1 MKKIYTL
8 IIVSTGLFF
17 GGQVQA
23 QGTMRADGGTVRIVA
38 NGNPSIVLNNMHF
51 ANNAS
56 STMFTG
62 ATSEVRFVGNAT
74 TTISSSNGSS
84 TTFGNVE
91 INKTGGSEIDV
102 TTNGI
107 SLITALQM
115 EMVSGNID
123 MNLNLGSTWELGTGI
138 GAVGTLVRTT
148 GHLYNGHFLR
158 WYNAGVGVNTIPW
171 EVPVG
176 MNAASYNYAKFYYTG
191 AGATA
196 GGTLRIRF
204 IPLNP
209 FYNGMPMVDATNFAT
224 CGAPV
229 NINNCANE
237 GYWEVIRG
245 GGIDNTNNYTAE
257 LCYNNFATVG
267 SAACLRIIK
276 SENLTSWMQEG
287 THGTNGV
294 SGGNLFVTR
303 DAQTGFPSGS
313 NSALFTIAG
322 DVAVNPLPVE
332 LASLNANC
340 GTGSIMVNWTTA
352 SENNNSYFVLE
363 RTKDLVTW
371 DIVATVN
378 TLNGNSNVA
387 QNYAYEDH
395 VFGGTFYYRLNQI
408 DVNGDVTTYPPIVLT
423 CNGGS
428 AEPSIVNAYQNGEGQ
443 VAVVLFAPTEAD
455 YVLGLYNIHGQK
467 ILASQGML
475 SGGNNTIMLD
485 ASVLRDAYYLVNV
498 QIGDKNMS
506 RKIFVK

>member
-1 MKKIYTL
+1 MKRFYTPL
-8 IIVSTGLFF
+8 IFAAAIGLTNAAFS
-17 GGQVQA
+17 QA
-23 QGTMRADGGTVRIVA
+23 TLRADGANIKIVA
-38 NGNPSIVLNNMHF
+38 SGSPSIVLNNAHF

-74 TTISSSNGSS
+74 TQITSTGPFN
-84 TTFGNVE
+84 TTFANVE
-91 INKTGGSEIDV
+91 INKTGGTEIDV
-102 TTNGI
+102 MSNGM

-138 GAVGTLVRTT
+138 GAVGTLVRTS

-158 WYNAGVGVNTIPW
+158 WYNAGAGVNTIPW

-191 AGATA
+191 ASS

-209 FYNGMPMVDATNFAT
+209 FYTGMPMVDATNFAT

-245 GGIDNTNNYTAE
+245 GGIDNTGTYTAE
-257 LCYNNFATVG
+257 LCYNNFSTVG

-287 THGTNGV
+287 THGTNG
-294 SGGNLFVTR
+294 SSAGNLFVTR
-303 DAQTGFPSGS
+303 DAQTGFPSGA
-313 NSALFTIAG
+313 NSSLFTIAG
-322 DVAVNPLPVE
+322 DVAINPLPVE
-332 LASLNANC
+332 LSAFNANC

-363 RTKDLVTW
+363 RTKDLITW
-371 DIVATVN
+371 EIVSTVSS
-378 TLNGNSNVA
+378 LNGNSNTV

-395 VFGGTFYYRLNQI
+395 VFGGTFYYRLNQVDI
-408 DVNGDVTTYPPIVLT
+408 NGDVTTYPPITLT

-428 AEPSIVNAYQNGEGQ
+428 ADPSIVNTYQNSDGQ
-443 VAVVLFAPTEAD
+443 ISVVLFAPSEVD
-455 YVLGLYNIHGQK
+455 YVLGLYNISGQK
-467 ILASQGML
+467 IQATKGML
-475 SGGNNTIMLD
+475 GGGNTTIMLD
-485 ASVLRDAYYLVNV
+485 AHLLRDAYYLVNV
-498 QIGDKNMS
+498 QIGDKNLS